1 MSELPLL
8 GCTPEPL
15 MNYLK
20 ALGILRLV
28 TEQADRAARGA
39 WRDGTFV
46 LRSKFD
52 REALERFFL
61 NDYCPTPIVAPWAGG
76 SGFFAK
82 DNRQAVDALAHSGTP
97 RLEAYRDV
105 IGKVRAILREER
117 IKDKPSGEDKE
128 RLLRRYRREL
138 PDLFLPWIDAAMA
151 IQAEGQSFAPILG
164 TGGNDG
170 RLDFTL
176 NFMQRLVTLGIPIG
190 KPAASALGWLRQA
203 LWGEPTN
210 GLLKAA
216 VGQFAPGRAGG
227 PNATQGME
235 GSSRDNPWDF
245 VLMLEGAPL
254 LAGAVAR
261 RMGVQCRDRAV
272 FPFTVRAAA
281 VGLGCE
287 SEFEE
292 ARGEIWLP
300 VWRSFAALS
309 ELKILFAEGRAEI
322 SGRPALN
329 AVDFA
334 RAVAGLGVDRGIG
347 SFARFGFLKRSGKAY
362 LAPALGAFDV
372 ERREPIDLLRQT
384 DAWLD
389 RFRAASANP
398 NAPGRFSAALR
409 RTERAIFDYCRYGG
423 TPLFAE
429 ILCALGAA
437 ERELAVR
444 EGKISGDDAC
454 HPLGGLSPDWLA
466 AAHDGSPE
474 FELAL
479 SLAGIYD
486 GENKLGPLRAN
497 LEPFDWQKPYP
508 DWAEKN
514 RTAVWNSADLTTN
527 LAAVLERRLLD
538 GERSGCES
546 LPLNF
551 KRAASLEAIAAFLST
566 DGVNDRRLDEL
577 LWGLTL
583 VDHRQEYPQVARVRP
598 DAPSLPRAYALVKLL
613 FLPYPLVRKRQ
624 EHGRAIWRLA
634 TGDEPDAVHISPEP
648 QILPVLR
655 SRRPDSIPEACML
668 AMRRL
673 RFSGLKPLPYR
684 TGGGRN
690 RDDAWADA
698 HGVDPKRLAAAL
710 LFPVGSAAINDLIQ
724 LVTRR
729 DEELEP
735 VTQAEGENEL

>member
-28 TEQADRAARGA
+28 AEQADLAARGA
-39 WRDGTFV
+39 WRDGVFE

-52 REALERFFL
+52 RAALEGFFL

-76 SGFFAK
+76 SGFFAR
-82 DNRQAVDALAHSGTP
+82 DNRQAVDALAHSKTP
-97 RLEAYRDV
+97 RLEAYRDI
-105 IGKVRAILREER
+105 IGRVRAILREER

-128 RLLRRYRREL
+128 RLVRRYRRGL

-151 IQAEGQSFAPILG
+151 IQAEGQGFAPILG

-176 NFMQRLVTLGIPIG
+176 NFMQRLVTLGIPSA
-190 KPAASALGWLRQA
+190 KPAASAPDWLRQA
-203 LWGEPTN
+203 LWGERTN

-216 VGQFAPGRAGG
+216 VGQFAPGSVGG

-235 GSSRDNPWDF
+235 GSSRVNPWDF
-245 VLMLEGAPL
+245 VLMLEGTPL
-254 LAGAVAR
+254 LASGVSR
-261 RMGVQCRDRAV
+261 RLGIECRDRAL

-287 SEFEE
+287 SESEE

-300 VWRSFAALS
+300 IWRSYATLA
-309 ELKILFAEGRAEI
+309 ELKALFAEGRAEI
-322 SGRPALN
+322 AGRPALN

-334 RAVAGLGVDRGIG
+334 RAVASLGVDRGIR

-362 LAPALGAFDV
+362 LAPALGAFAV
-372 ERREPIDLLRQT
+372 ERREPVDLLRQT

-389 RFRAASANP
+389 RFRGASANP

-409 RTERAIFDYCRYGG
+409 RIERTIFDYCRYGG
-423 TPLFAE
+423 TPLFSE

-444 EGKISGDDAC
+444 EGNISGDDAC
-454 HPLGGLSPDWLA
+454 RPLGRLSPDWLA
-466 AAHDGSPE
+466 EAHDQSVE

-486 GENKLGPLRAN
+486 RENKLGPLRAN
-497 LEPFDWQKPYP
+497 LEPFDWRRPYP

-514 RTAVWNSADLTTN
+514 RTAVWNSADLTAN

-538 GERSGCES
+538 GEREGCQN
-546 LPLNF
+546 LPLSF
-551 KRAASLEAIAAFLST
+551 KRAANLKAVSAFIAR
-566 DGVNDRRLDEL
+566 DRVDDRRLEEL

-583 VDHRQEYPQVARVRP
+583 VDHRQDYPEVARVRP
-598 DAPSLPRAYALVKLL
+598 DAPPLPRAYALLKLL
-613 FLPYPLVRKRQ
+613 FLPGPLVRERD

-634 TGDEPDAVHISPEP
+634 SEDKPGAVRIWPEP
-648 QILPVLR
+648 QILPMLR
-655 SRRPDSIPEACML
+655 AGHVGQACAA

-673 RFSGLKPLPYR
+673 RASRFKPLPQR

-698 HGVDPKRLAAAL
+698 HRVDPKRLAAAL
-710 LFPVGSAAINDLIQ
+710 LFPVDSAAINRLIQ

-735 VTQAEGENEL
+735 VTQAEGDKEL